1 LKNIYLVHE
10 REREGGRRRERERER
25 EIPGLGG
32 GLEAT
37 QKRGVEGEE
46 DEEDDEEERKAQSTS
61 LVMVCGVRGH
71 I

>member
-1 LKNIYLVHE
+1 M
-10 REREGGRRRERERER
+10 REREGGRRRERGRGKGR
-25 EIPGLGG
+25 FQASLIGLGG